1 MTGPRPP
8 LDCREVEQSLGVL
21 VLGALDPAERPE
33 IESHLASCARCT
45 ATLTELAPLPGL
57 LHRLTPREA
66 IATTTSAGPSED
78 LRRRLVDTAR
88 REERLRRR
96 TMALKSGLAA
106 AAAVVAI
113 MLAATVVGVPELGGS
128 SSPVTVAAT
137 DPRTHVRA
145 DVSLRAVATGTEL
158 TLRLQGVSPGE
169 RCRLVAVGAAG
180 NRDVAATWVATYAGR
195 AEVTGHTSIGRDR
208 IERLLVVTATGR
220 PLVELPVSA

>member
-21 VLGALDPAERPE
+21 VLGALDPSERPE
-33 IESHLASCARCT
+33 IESHLASCPRCT

-113 MLAATVVGVPELGGS
+113 TLAATVVGVPDGGY
-128 SSPVTVAAT
+128 SSPDTVAAT

-158 TLRLQGVSPGE
+158 TLRLDGVSPGE

-208 IERLLVVTATGR
+208 IARLLVVTATGR

>member
-21 VLGALDPAERPE
+21 VLGALDPSERPE
-33 IESHLASCARCT
+33 IESHLASCPRCT

-66 IATTTSAGPSED
+66 IATTTSAAPSED

-96 TMALKSGLAA
+96 TMALRSGLAA

-113 MLAATVVGVPELGGS
+113 TLAATVVGVPDGGY
-128 SSPVTVAAT
+128 SSPDTVAAT

-158 TLRLQGVSPGE
+158 TLRLDGVSPGE

-208 IERLLVVTATGR
+208 IARLLVVTATGR